1 MQTEGAES
9 AGSAAG
15 TPGRISTQP
24 SGRAAGAACTQNTT
38 RAPPH
43 LHIPHVAGG
52 DDDARHA
59 RCVRCQQLLLH
70 AAHRQHQPAQRQ
82 LACGCS
88 RWGGGGAHK
97 CTCSSAQR
105 PTRHLSGH
113 LLLGQPP
120 ATGQGR
126 SWHGVLGQ
134 DAPEYQVV
142 ANWPTQ
148 PPDTLL
154 PALTPAAPLLPR
166 PGRLPV
172 MAVSARTHLP
182 VNSDTSA
189 TASVTPAEGP
199 SLGTAPVEEKEST
212 QQQGERNLGPAG
224 VVPCAAV
231 PEAQPALLCQPRPA
245 TAPAPKASLAGNP
258 KQRVLPSPGPLT

>member
-9 AGSAAG
+9 AGSAG
-15 TPGRISTQP
+15 TPGRISNQP
-24 SGRAAGAACTQNTT
+24 SRRAAGAACRQDTI

-82 LACGCS
+82 LACGRS

-231 PEAQPALLCQPRPA
+231 PEAQPALLCQPALPPLLPPRL
-245 TAPAPKASLAGNP
+245 ASLET
-258 KQRVLPSPGPLT
+258 PSSACCPPQGP